1 MAKSVQ
7 YGKIKSL
14 FESVE
19 EIEIVQRKNG
29 RFRFPIYMTET
40 LAKTDIEALELSV
53 RSLHCLKRAEI
64 STIGEF
70 CDRIHSSNDLKI
82 IKNCG
87 KTSISEIMDNL
98 FAYQYLALK
107 PDKRGEY
114 LAKVVEMNVSGMEK
128 NI

>member
-1 MAKSVQ
+1 M
-7 YGKIKSL
+7 

-70 CDRIHSSNDLKI
+70 CDRIHSSSDLKSI
-82 IKNCG
+82 RNCG

-114 LAKVVEMNVSGMEK
+114 LAKVVEMNVSGMEE
-128 NI
+128 II